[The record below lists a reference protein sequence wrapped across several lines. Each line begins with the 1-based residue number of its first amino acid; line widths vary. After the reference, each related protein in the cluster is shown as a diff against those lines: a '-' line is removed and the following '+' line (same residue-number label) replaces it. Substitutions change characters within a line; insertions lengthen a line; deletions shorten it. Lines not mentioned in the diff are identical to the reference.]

1 MSLIVSII
9 FICINCFA
17 GLYSTSDDL
26 EAGNGQ
32 EGLDYNN
39 NNNSSRSGAS
49 FTQNQ
54 RIEELSYIWNS
65 IKGTLS
71 SISSFYNF
79 SKYETDYFSI
89 PYSVVAY

>member
-1 MSLIVSII
+1 MPHS
-9 FICINCFA
+9 

-32 EGLDYNN
+32 EGLDNNN
-39 NNNSSRSGAS
+39 NNNSSRSGGS

-65 IKGTLS
+65 IKGTILTYCVLRENW
-71 SISSFYNF
+71 SFLLL
-79 SKYETDYFSI
+79 TH
-89 PYSVVAY
+89 P